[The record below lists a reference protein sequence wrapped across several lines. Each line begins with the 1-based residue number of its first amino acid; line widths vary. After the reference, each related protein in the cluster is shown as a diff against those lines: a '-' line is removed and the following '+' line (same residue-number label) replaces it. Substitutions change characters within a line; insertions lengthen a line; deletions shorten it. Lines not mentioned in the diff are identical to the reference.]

1 MNSDYTGS
9 MKPESGKVQW
19 PLKLLIF
26 LRGDDE
32 KLGKQFGEQRTNM
45 VGWSFVRVLISVCVN
60 LMSHA

>member
-9 MKPESGKVQW
+9 LKPESEEVQW
-19 PLKLLIF
+19 PLELLIF